1 MVTWHCVKGVQIRG
15 FFWSVF
21 FRIWIESGDL
31 LRKFTYLVQICKNT
45 DQKKL
50 RIRIFG
56 FLDLLHNV
64 FSAKLQIQTLA
75 LCTSGAYSH
84 KSYKIDRSG
93 FPFHV
98 LIIKLPRL

>member
-1 MVTWHCVKGVQIRG
+1 MALRERCPNTG

-50 RIRIFG
+50 RIR
-56 FLDLLHNV
+56 
-64 FSAKLQIQTLA
+64 TLFKE
-75 LCTSGAYSH
+75 CDYS
-84 KSYKIDRSG
+84 
-93 FPFHV
+93 
-98 LIIKLPRL
+98 